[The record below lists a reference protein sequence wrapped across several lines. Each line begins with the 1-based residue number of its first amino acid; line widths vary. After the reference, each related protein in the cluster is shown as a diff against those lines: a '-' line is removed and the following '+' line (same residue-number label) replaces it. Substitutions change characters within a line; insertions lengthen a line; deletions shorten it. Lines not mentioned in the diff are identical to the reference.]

1 MFSIPP
7 ISLPSSLPSASYSS
21 EWNHRVIGHVRVLL
35 VFESQSRD
43 RPAKPDTPFLTWKIM
58 WDNVRV
64 DRRDMG
70 EMTGGIK
77 GGMKITKPLYI
88 KAF

>member
-1 MFSIPP
+1 MLTCNCPYYINKVQNTP
-7 ISLPSSLPSASYSS
+7 
-21 EWNHRVIGHVRVLL
+21 LL
-35 VFESQSRD
+35 MY
-43 RPAKPDTPFLTWKIM
+43 KMM

-64 DRRDMG
+64 DGRDMG

-77 GGMKITKPLYI
+77 GGMKTAKPLYI